1 MVSWREGKV
10 HGKNMLK
17 RVLIPLPLKD
27 FDPTESAIPWKILN
41 EQGVEVRFAT
51 SSGDPAVC
59 DQRILKGE
67 GLGLLASMLQADLNA
82 QRAHA

>member
-1 MVSWREGKV
+1 
-10 HGKNMLK
+10 MLK

-27 FDPTESAIPWKILN
+27 FDPTECAIPWKILN

-51 SSGDPAVC
+51 SSGAPAVC
-59 DQRILKGE
+59 DQRMLRGE
-67 GLGLLASMLQADLNA
+67 GLGPLASMLQADLNA